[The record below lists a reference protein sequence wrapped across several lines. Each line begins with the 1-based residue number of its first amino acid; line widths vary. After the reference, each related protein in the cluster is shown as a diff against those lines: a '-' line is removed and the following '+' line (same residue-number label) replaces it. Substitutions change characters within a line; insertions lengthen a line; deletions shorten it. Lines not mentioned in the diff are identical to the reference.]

1 MPLEHR
7 AGFASAC
14 QLKNP
19 LGTRVLEETLGGTGN
34 ISSHHAEFVV
44 TPVTSTGGAREFRQ
58 SMVPHPL
65 VHQEL
70 PHEPHFGIYNGR
82 LRSISYAR
90 GSADDIYW
98 RLRRS
103 VMLSHTGELP
113 TEIRGPDAE
122 AMLDRV
128 FTRSVGK
135 VRVGRCSYQIACY
148 PDGGVAMDGVL
159 IRLEADRFWYVQSDG
174 EFYGWLRAQ
183 ATGFDVEVFHPDVWV
198 SQVQGPRSLDVLAA
212 VADDGLPE
220 PFNYFDAARVR
231 IGGEPILVTRTGFT
245 SELGWEF
252 YLEPHSDIQSI
263 GKLIWDAGRRYDM
276 DTTPAEVTNAR
287 RIEGGLLFAGSDF
300 DETVTPFEVGFEGL
314 VDFAK
319 GDFIGRCALEAAD
332 RRCRTWG
339 LTCAEGTPRHG
350 RTLTGASSQ
359 VGRVTSSAWSPTLQC
374 GIAII
379 RLDDPELGTGAKL
392 DVECTDGVVRTAT
405 VCELPMYDKAGDIP
419 RGRAADS
426 PEFPGVIA

>member
-1 MPLEHR
+1 MLENTI
-7 AGFASAC
+7 GD
-14 QLKNP
+14 
-19 LGTRVLEETLGGTGN
+19 TGN
-34 ISSHHAEFVV
+34 IASSDVEFVIA
-44 TPVTSTGGAREFRQ
+44 PVTSTGGAREFRQ

-82 LRSISYAR
+82 LRSISYAK
-90 GSADDIYW
+90 GDANDIYW

-113 TEIRGPDAE
+113 TEIRGPEAE

-148 PDGGVAMDGVL
+148 PNGGVVMDGVL
-159 IRLEADRFWYVQSDG
+159 IRLAQDRFWYVQSDG

-183 ATGFDVEVFHPDVWV
+183 AAGFDVEVFHPDVWV

-220 PFNYFDAARVR
+220 PFKYFDAARIH
-231 IGGEPILVTRTGFT
+231 IGGEPVLVTRTGFT

-252 YLEPHSDIQSI
+252 YLEPDVDIQAI
-263 GKLIWDAGRRYDM
+263 GQRIWDAGRLYDM

-300 DETVTPFEVGFEGL
+300 DETMTPFEAGFEGL
-314 VDFAK
+314 VDLDK
-319 GDFIGRCALEAAD
+319 GDFIGRAALEAAD

-339 LTCAEGTPRHG
+339 LTCPLSAPRHG
-350 RTLTGASSQ
+350 RSLTLAGKEI
-359 VGRVTSSAWSPTLQC
+359 GRVTSSAWSPTLQC
-374 GIAII
+374 GVAII
-379 RLDDPELGTGAKL
+379 RLDDPDLGPDAELEVMCA
-392 DVECTDGVVRTAT
+392 DGVVRTGT
-405 VCELPMYDKAGDIP
+405 VCELPLFDKAGDIP
-419 RGRAADS
+419 RGRATDAL
-426 PEFPGVIA
+426 EFPGVIV

>member
-1 MPLEHR
+1 
-7 AGFASAC
+7 
-14 QLKNP
+14 
-19 LGTRVLEETLGGTGN
+19 
-34 ISSHHAEFVV
+34 
-44 TPVTSTGGAREFRQ
+44 
-58 SMVPHPL
+58 
-65 VHQEL
+65 
-70 PHEPHFGIYNGR
+70 
-82 LRSISYAR
+82 
-90 GSADDIYW
+90 
-98 RLRRS
+98 
-103 VMLSHTGELP
+103 
-113 TEIRGPDAE
+113 
-122 AMLDRV
+122 
-128 FTRSVGK
+128 
-135 VRVGRCSYQIACY
+135 
-148 PDGGVAMDGVL
+148 
-159 IRLEADRFWYVQSDG
+159 
-174 EFYGWLRAQ
+174 
-183 ATGFDVEVFHPDVWV
+183 
-198 SQVQGPRSLDVLAA
+198 
-212 VADDGLPE
+212 
-220 PFNYFDAARVR
+220 
-231 IGGEPILVTRTGFT
+231 
-245 SELGWEF
+245 
-252 YLEPHSDIQSI
+252 
-263 GKLIWDAGRRYDM
+263 M

-319 GDFIGRCALEAAD
+319 GDFIGRSALEAAD

-379 RLDDPELGTGAKL
+379 RLDDPELGSGAKL